1 MLCKSAQG
9 MLIAVEKARELLG
22 GGKEAAT
29 RDVYLPREPFELF
42 VRRHGI
48 GIDKRNR
55 LCTVKVKCG
64 TGELVEVLALAE
76 YVIEKRFAKGNHDFG
91 SDKGKFLC

>member
-1 MLCKSAQG
+1 MTVAQ
-9 MLIAVEKARELLG
+9 RHSRG
-22 GGKEAAT
+22 GGNLLLRCGKKAT
-29 RDVYLPREPFELF
+29 ARNMDFPREPFELF

-55 LCTVKVKCG
+55 LCTVKVKCD

-76 YVIEKRFAKGNHDFG
+76 HVIEKRFAKGNHDFG